1 MRTLR
6 TRWTA
11 AACGLVVA
19 LAAAPS
25 AFAQGRDESAGEA
38 KPLAVVAFSSIDEL
52 MKDVDF
58 LGSLAGQKDA
68 SQGVEQALK
77 MFTMQ
82 KGLAGLDRTKPIG
95 AIVQSSGD
103 IPGGAICLPIT
114 DLNALLDVVKGFGVT
129 SKDAGNGLMQVTTPQ
144 GQAVFLKNAD
154 GWALLSL
161 SPDMLEAVPA
171 DPSTLL
177 GDLTK
182 DYDVSFRA
190 HVQNMPEAYKQM
202 AVQAMSEGAKQGLS
216 QRADESDDA
225 YKARE
230 EQVNVQLTELQRFI
244 NELEQFTFGMA
255 IDGQQQRAY
264 IDFIYTALPGT
275 KLAEDIAANSNA
287 TTNFAGFFQPDA
299 AMTMSFAS
307 KMTGADTAQ
316 LDQMVDSLRTQV
328 DQEIED
334 DEDLSEDEDA
344 KAQIKSAVGDFID
357 ALKATLQKGV
367 IDGGATLN
375 MTADSLTFVAG
386 GYIADPAKVE
396 SGLKKFAEVAKEKE
410 EDMPEVSWASDK
422 HKDVTFHTMQAPVE
436 DDEKAKKLFGEK
448 LDIVVGIGKEAVYF
462 GLGRD
467 ALAAVKKVIDDSAA
481 NPKKAVAPM
490 EVTVALGQIM
500 NAAKELADEEEKP
513 QIEMVADMLANEAS
527 GRDHVRMVAQPVE
540 NGVRMRIEAEE
551 GVLRAIGMAAMQ
563 QQMQGAGF

>member
-1 MRTLR
+1 
-6 TRWTA
+6 
-11 AACGLVVA
+11 
-19 LAAAPS
+19 
-25 AFAQGRDESAGEA
+25 
-38 KPLAVVAFSSIDEL
+38 

-68 SQGVEQALK
+68 SQGLEQALK
-77 MFTMQ
+77 MFTQQ

-95 AIVQSSGD
+95 VIVQSSGD
-103 IPGGAICLPIT
+103 IPGGAICLPVT

-129 SKDAGNGLMQVTTPQ
+129 SEDAGNGLMQVKTPQ
-144 GQAVFLKNAD
+144 GQAVFLKNAN
-154 GWALLSL
+154 GWALMSL

-177 GDLTK
+177 GELSK
-182 DYDVSFRA
+182 DYDVAFRA

-216 QRADESDDA
+216 QRADESDEA

-230 EQVNVQLTELQRFI
+230 EQVNLQLAELQRFI
-244 NELEQFTFGMA
+244 NELDQFTFGMA

-264 IDFIYTALPGT
+264 IDFAYTALPGT
-275 KLAEDIAANSNA
+275 KLAEDIAANSNV

-328 DQEIED
+328 EQSIEE
-334 DEDLSEDEDA
+334 DEDLSDDES
-344 KAQIKSAVGDFID
+344 KEQIKSAVSDFID

-367 IDGGATLN
+367 IDGGASLN
-375 MTADSLTFVAG
+375 MTPESLTFVAG

-396 SGLKKFAEVAKEKE
+396 SGLKKFAEVAQEKE

-422 HKDVTFHTMQAPVE
+422 HNDVTFHTMQAPVE

-467 ALAAVKKVIDDSAA
+467 ALESVKKVIDDSAA
-481 NPKKAVAPM
+481 NPKKPVAPM
-490 EVTVALGQIM
+490 EMTVALGQIM
-500 NAAKELADEEEKP
+500 NAAKELADEDEKP

-527 GRDHVRMVAQPVE
+527 GRDHVRMVAQPVD